1 MVRDEP
7 VERAFSWGVGRGEAG
22 HPDKVCGKDPV
33 NSPGHIRPRRS
44 SLPTCRNG
52 GEDGARVAAP

>member
-7 VERAFSWGVGRGEAG
+7 VERAFFWGVGRGETG
-22 HPDKVCGKDPV
+22 HTDKVCGKDPV
-33 NSPGHIRPRRS
+33 NSPGHIRPRPS
-44 SLPTCRNG
+44 SLPRNG